1 MPMKLPNFLK
11 SLLVGAGSA
20 AVLLLVL
27 SAHRHW
33 QPRAGAPA
41 TATRPKLDVP
51 YVATLDEVVE
61 RMLAVAEVGPAD
73 HVVDLGCG
81 DGRILIAAARTR
93 GASGYG
99 VDLDP
104 RRIRE
109 AEGSARRAGVGA
121 RIRFEVGD
129 LFKAPI
135 ADASVVA
142 IYLLP
147 EINLRLRPRLLA
159 ELRPGTR
166 IVSHAFDMGDWH
178 PDRTAAV
185 EGARIFLWIVPA
197 RVAGRWTL
205 TDETG
210 RRTAVTLAQR
220 YQAVSGSVRRAR
232 LVGDRFAFTA
242 DIGGRPRS
250 FVGRVAGAH
259 IEPLDLRADW
269 RMERSG

>member
-1 MPMKLPNFLK
+1 MKLPNFLK

-33 QPRAGAPA
+33 QPRPATPAPA
-41 TATRPKLDVP
+41 ARPKLDVP

-61 RMLAVAEVGPAD
+61 RMLALAEVGPTD
-73 HVVDLGCG
+73 HVADLGCG

-109 AEGSARRAGVGA
+109 AERNARRAGVAG
-121 RIRFEVGD
+121 RLRFEMRD

-135 ADASVVA
+135 AEASVVA

-178 PDRTAAV
+178 PDRTADV

-197 RVAGRWTL
+197 PVAGRWTL

-210 RRTAVTLAQR
+210 RRTAITLSQR
-220 YQAVSGSVRRAR
+220 YQAVSGSVRHAR
-232 LVGDRFAFTA
+232 LAGDRFSFTA
-242 DIGGRPRS
+242 DIGGRARS
-250 FVGRVAGAH
+250 FEGRVAGAR
-259 IEPLDLRADW
+259 IAPLDPRAGW
-269 RMERSG
+269 RMERAG